1 VSTCSSVDGNQKHL
15 FLSCHERKR
24 WLLKTW
30 KQKQETRRKRKRLP
44 AASWPAIRINF
55 DAPAFTVSLSAT
67 QHSNTRVHTF
77 TTPNKT
83 RRNYWQCQKKQKLKQ
98 LPLLSR
104 ASLHGNVLRVAK
116 KEITENNRPFAWKK
130 NHQTIRSTT
139 TTHWIYFSFLF
150 QRKANKTP
158 VVVQGNAAL
167 VSRIAKSDT
176 ETCVTRPK
184 STGELTWCAGS
195 PEMLPPMTLW
205 YWWMAEAPPPYS
217 TTGTVEPIRR
227 QFHQFR

>member
-1 VSTCSSVDGNQKHL
+1 MVIKSICFFLATKENDDFWKH
-15 FLSCHERKR
+15 ENKN
-24 WLLKTW
+24 K
-30 KQKQETRRKRKRLP
+30 KQEEKGKDFQQQADRRYGSISTLPRLQCHFLPLNTRT
-44 AASWPAIRINF
+44 
-55 DAPAFTVSLSAT
+55 PAFTLLQPRTKLEEITGNV
-67 QHSNTRVHTF
+67 
-77 TTPNKT
+77 K
-83 RRNYWQCQKKQKLKQ
+83 KKQKLKQ